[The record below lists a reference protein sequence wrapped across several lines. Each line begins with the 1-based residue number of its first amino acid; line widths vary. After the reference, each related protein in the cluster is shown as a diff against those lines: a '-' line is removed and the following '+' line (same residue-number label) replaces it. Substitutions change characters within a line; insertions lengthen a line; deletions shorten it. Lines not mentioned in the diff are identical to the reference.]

1 MSQPAPQ
8 LQLEAF
14 TLGPYQTN
22 CYLLYAKGSTECWI
36 VDASFG
42 PAPIAARI
50 KKLGLTP
57 KAIVLTH
64 AHIDHIAGIADLVR
78 EFKGLPV
85 WIHEAEREWLGD
97 SELNLSIFSGVP
109 VTAPGPDR
117 LLKHGEVLAIAGR
130 DWQVRHTPGHS
141 PGSITLMSQA
151 EPVAIVGDALF
162 AGSVGRTDFP
172 GCSMTQLSKSI
183 REQLY
188 TLAPETAFYPG
199 HGEPGE
205 IGIEMSTNP
214 YVRAE

>member
-1 MSQPAPQ
+1 MSTPVPQ
-8 LQLEAF
+8 LHLERF

-22 CYLLYAKGSTECWI
+22 CYLLYGAGEKDCWI

-42 PAPIAARI
+42 PGPIAARI
-50 KKLGLTP
+50 KSLGLTP
-57 KAIVLTH
+57 RAIVLTH

-78 EFKGLPV
+78 EFKSLPV

-117 LLKHGEVLAIAGR
+117 LLKHGETLQLAGR

-141 PGSITLMSQA
+141 PGSISLISQA
-151 EPVAIVGDALF
+151 EHVAIVGDALF

-172 GCSMTQLSKSI
+172 GCSMTQLTKSI
-183 REQLY
+183 RTQLF
-188 TLAPETAFYPG
+188 TLPPDTVFHPG
-199 HGEPGE
+199 HGESGE
-205 IGIEMSTNP
+205 IGIEMRTNP